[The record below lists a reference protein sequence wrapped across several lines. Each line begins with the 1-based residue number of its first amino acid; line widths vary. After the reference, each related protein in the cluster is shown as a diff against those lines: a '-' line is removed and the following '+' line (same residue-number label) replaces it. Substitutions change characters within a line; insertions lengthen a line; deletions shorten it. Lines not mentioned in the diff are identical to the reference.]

1 MDSITQIVLGAA
13 AGDAVLGKKIG
24 NRAMVWGAI
33 AGTIPDL
40 DVIGNLWMSE
50 IDSLAF
56 HRGISHSFFFA
67 IIGAFIFGWVVHR
80 IYQSEHHKAIG
91 IAGWSALAI
100 GIGSLIIFRGD
111 FSFSKLLAGVT
122 IAAVGSL
129 FSYKR
134 HNRADFE
141 RPTATLRDWQWLFL
155 WGLVTHPILD
165 TFTAYGTQLF
175 APFTDY
181 RAAISNISVADPIYT
196 LLFAIPLVAAAF
208 YHKSKPVRRK
218 LLYTGIVLSSL
229 YMCFTLYNKY
239 RVTQVMKDTLVESNI
254 DYSRFF
260 TSPSILNNILWSG
273 VAETADAYYQGQYS
287 LLDNEPK
294 FKLSKID
301 KNHSL
306 LKAEIE
312 DDKVLRTLRWFSNG
326 YYAVMKRQDGNLQ
339 INDMRYGTF
348 RGDGSSE
355 KDFIF
360 NFPIELQ
367 TDGSYRLIKAQGGPP
382 EGTDM
387 GKMASDLWTRMM
399 GI

>member
-100 GIGSLIIFRGD
+100 GIGSL
-111 FSFSKLLAGVT
+111 
-122 IAAVGSL
+122 
-129 FSYKR
+129 YKR

-229 YMCFTLYNKY
+229 YMCFTLYTY
-239 RVTQVMKDTLVESNI
+239 T
-254 DYSRFF
+254 
-260 TSPSILNNILWSG
+260 
-273 VAETADAYYQGQYS
+273 
-287 LLDNEPK
+287 
-294 FKLSKID
+294 
-301 KNHSL
+301 
-306 LKAEIE
+306 
-312 DDKVLRTLRWFSNG
+312 
-326 YYAVMKRQDGNLQ
+326 
-339 INDMRYGTF
+339 
-348 RGDGSSE
+348 
-355 KDFIF
+355 
-360 NFPIELQ
+360 
-367 TDGSYRLIKAQGGPP
+367 
-382 EGTDM
+382 
-387 GKMASDLWTRMM
+387 KMV
-399 GI
+399 